1 MPLPPQI
8 GRQWLVVLRLV
19 GMIQLYHVHKRYPNG
34 TEALVDVTLRIREG
48 EFVFLTGPSGA
59 GKSTLLRLLMVMERA
74 TDGQILIGGRN
85 IHVLRDASVPFLRRN
100 IGMIF
105 QDFKLIPRRSV
116 FDNVAISLEIMG
128 LGRKDIAKRVESL
141 LDGLRLGHRL
151 DALPGDLS
159 AGEQQ
164 RVAIARALVNEPAI
178 LLADA
183 PTGNLDPDLGNDIV
197 QLLMDVGRRGTTV
210 IVATHDLGLI
220 QRYGM
225 RTLTLARG
233 QLAEDVP
240 RQAPLRG
247 GLDRHHSE
255 RGEGLGP
262 GALFNPLQA
271 SLGGAA
277 DLQSPAANP
286 TELSTPPEQTADP
299 SGEMANPQREGP

>member
-1 MPLPPQI
+1 MCL
-8 GRQWLVVLRLV
+8 VLRLV

-34 TEALVDVTLRIREG
+34 TEALVDVTLRVREG

-105 QDFKLIPRRSV
+105 QDFKLVPRRTV

-141 LDGLRLGHRL
+141 LDGLRLGHRM

-178 LLADA
+178 LLADE
-183 PTGNLDPDLGNDIV
+183 PTGNLDPDLGNDII
-197 QLLMDVGRRGTTV
+197 QLLLDVGRRGTTV

-233 QLAEDVP
+233 QLAEDLP
-240 RQAPLRG
+240 RHAPLRAN
-247 GLDRHHSE
+247 LDRGTTD
-255 RGEGLGP
+255 RGEGFGLAGMV
-262 GALFNPLQA
+262 NPLQA
-271 SLGGAA
+271 SAAVASESNSAGAQA
-277 DLQSPAANP
+277 SDLPVPAGEP
-286 TELSTPPEQTADP
+286 TEQP
-299 SGEMANPQREGP
+299 SELTGQQREER